1 MTKLFAQNLLPSDM
15 EIQREIGVLTINEN
29 QIVKSSNVIASAEFH
44 IRKLELINA
53 ERSIFEAYSELY
65 SLNAERLTEANAPI
79 EVRVGGR
86 TEMSAYDVQK
96 NVETF
101 ICDSKQQ
108 SSFWVSYNPPIPDTT
123 LMQLDIRADLS
134 EITSQIK
141 HLYSVQPFYI
151 SLLVRYKNP
160 PPVFEIKSENSDE
173 WTNHFEGRPIIF
185 TNDFMNPWI
194 NGYDENDYR
203 GWEEWYLPE
212 YSPFLDAEN
221 EHELRL
227 VKTDNF
233 SLD

>member
-1 MTKLFAQNLLPSDM
+1 M
-15 EIQREIGVLTINEN
+15 EIQRKIGVLTINEN
-29 QIVKSSNVIASAEFH
+29 QIIKSSNVITSAEFH

-53 ERSIFEAYSELY
+53 ERNIFEAYSKLY
-65 SLNAERLTEANAPI
+65 FLNAERLTKANAPI

-86 TEMSAYDVQK
+86 TEMSAYDVQE
-96 NVETF
+96 NVETT
-101 ICDSKQQ
+101 IIEAKQQ
-108 SSFWVSYNPPIPDTT
+108 SSFWVSYNPPTPDMTFME
-123 LMQLDIRADLS
+123 LEIRADLS

-151 SLLVRYKNP
+151 SLSVKYKNP
-160 PPVFEIKSENSDE
+160 PPVFEIKCENSDE
-173 WTNHFEGRPIIF
+173 WTNHIEGRPIIF
-185 TNDFMNPWI
+185 TDDFMNPWI
-194 NGYDENDYR
+194 NGYDEYDYR

-233 SLD
+233 SEC